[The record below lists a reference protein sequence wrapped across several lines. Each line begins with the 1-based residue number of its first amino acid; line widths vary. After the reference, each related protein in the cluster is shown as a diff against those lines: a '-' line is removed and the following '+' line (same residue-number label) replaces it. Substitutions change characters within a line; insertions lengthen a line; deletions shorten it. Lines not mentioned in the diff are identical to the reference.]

1 MTGMPNLTPAEKQ
14 ARLRRYQAL
23 LAPGTPLR
31 EGLERIL
38 HGRTGALVVLG
49 SNRAVR
55 KVSTGGF
62 DLDVQ
67 FTPTA
72 LRELAK
78 MDGGIVLSSDF
89 ERILAAGVHFVPD
102 GDVPTVETGT
112 RHRTAD
118 RIAQQTGMPVVT
130 VSASM
135 STIALFLDGQRH
147 LIERSEQ
154 ILSRANQA
162 LATLTRYRQRLAESA
177 RALSVVEVQDQ
188 VTVRDVALV
197 AQRLE
202 MIRRL
207 DLELRAY
214 VAALGV
220 DGRLLE
226 MQLYEL
232 MLGVDDLGTL
242 LELDY
247 RPDDAAEM
255 GFRITALADLGSTEL
270 LDAGM
275 VARTMGFG
283 EGYHLETRLVPRG
296 HRQVAAM
303 PRIPAGL
310 ARRLVEHFGTLQALF
325 GARTAD
331 LMEVEG
337 IGEQRARTLREG
349 LVRLA
354 ESTYSDRLD

>member
-1 MTGMPNLTPAEKQ
+1 MALSPAEIQ
-14 ARLRRYQAL
+14 ARPRRYQAL

-49 SNRAVR
+49 SNRKVDR
-55 KVSTGGF
+55 VSTGGF
-62 DLDVQ
+62 ALDVQ

-78 MDGGIVLSSDF
+78 MDGGIILSSDF

-102 GDVPTVETGT
+102 GSIPTVETGT

-147 LIERSEQ
+147 PIETSEA

-162 LATLTRYRQRLAESA
+162 LATLTRYRERLSGTT
-177 RALSVVEVQDQ
+177 RSLSTLEVHDQ
-188 VTVRDVALV
+188 VSLKDVALV
-197 AQRLE
+197 AQRIE

-207 DLELRAY
+207 DRELRAY

-232 MLGVDDLGTL
+232 TLGVDDLATL

-247 RPDDAAEM
+247 RPEEQEEM
-255 GFRITALADLGSTEL
+255 TFRVGALEHLDSTEL
-270 LDAGM
+270 LDPHV
-275 VARTMGFG
+275 VARQMGFG
-283 EGYHLETRLVPRG
+283 EGMHLETRLEPRG
-296 HRQVAAM
+296 HRQVAQLT
-303 PRIPAGL
+303 RIPGSL
-310 ARRLVEHFGTLQALF
+310 GRRLVDHFGTLQALF
-325 GARTAD
+325 GASTVD
-331 LMEVEG
+331 LLEVEG
-337 IGEQRARTLREG
+337 FGEGRARLVREG
-349 LVRLA
+349 LARLA
-354 ESTYSDRLD
+354 EAAFSERLD

>member
-1 MTGMPNLTPAEKQ
+1 MPDLPPAETQ
-14 ARLRRYQAL
+14 ARIRRYQAL

-49 SNRAVR
+49 SNKKVE

-62 DLDVQ
+62 QLDVQ

-78 MDGGIVLSSDF
+78 MDGGIIVSSDF

-102 GDVPTVETGT
+102 GDIPTVETGT

-118 RIAQQTGMPVVT
+118 RVAQQTGVPVVT

-135 STIALFLDGQRH
+135 STIALFLDATRLQV
-147 LIERSEQ
+147 EQSEQ

-162 LATLTRYRQRLAESA
+162 LATMTRYRERLTENT
-177 RALSVVEVQDQ
+177 RLLSTLEVHDQ
-188 VTVRDVALV
+188 VSVKDVSVV
-197 AQRLE
+197 AQRIE

-207 DLELRAY
+207 ESELRAY
-214 VAALGV
+214 VASLGV
-220 DGRLLE
+220 DGRLLQ
-226 MQLYEL
+226 MQLFEL
-232 MLGVDDLGTL
+232 TQGVDDLATL

-247 RPDDAAEM
+247 RPEEIEEST
-255 GFRITALADLGSTEL
+255 FRVGALEDLTSTEL
-270 LDAGM
+270 LEAHV
-275 VARTMGFG
+275 VARTMGFTDD
-283 EGYHLETRLVPRG
+283 YHLETRISPRG
-296 HRQVAAM
+296 HRQVAQLA
-303 PRIPAGL
+303 RIPNMLG
-310 ARRLVEHFGTLQALF
+310 RRLVEHFGSLQALF
-325 GARTAD
+325 AAKTRD

-337 IGEQRARTLREG
+337 IGEGRARLVREG
-349 LVRLA
+349 LVRVA
-354 ESTYSDRLD
+354 ESAYSDRLD